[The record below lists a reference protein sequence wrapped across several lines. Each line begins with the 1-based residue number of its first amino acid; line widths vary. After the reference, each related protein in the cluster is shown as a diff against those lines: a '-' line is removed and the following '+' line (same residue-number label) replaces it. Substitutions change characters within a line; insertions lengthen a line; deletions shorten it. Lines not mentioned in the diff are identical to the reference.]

1 MHRFIDGEDRMQR
14 ALLPHSLEDYV
25 GEENPVRVIEVF
37 IDELDLPALGFSGM
51 TRGATG
57 RPAYHPSTLLKI
69 YLYGYLNRV
78 QSSRR
83 LEREAQRNIELM
95 WLTGR
100 LAPDFKTIADFR
112 KDNGAAIRSVC
123 RQFVELCRG
132 LKLFT
137 GAVVAIDGSKFKAV
151 NNRDKN
157 YTVAKVTGRMEQVN
171 ASIAR
176 YLRALDQADR
186 EESDIAEAKSG
197 RLKEKIAG
205 LRRQM
210 QALKAMEQ
218 RVQDAPDQQVSLT
231 DPDARS
237 MATSG
242 KGTATVGYNVQIAV
256 DAEHRLIVAH
266 EVINQGSGR
275 QQLAPM
281 AFKAQQATGCD
292 KITALA
298 DRGYFN
304 GDQVLSCE
312 RTGVAPIVPK
322 TLTSSGAKRGFFTRQ
337 DFIYNAEHDHYTCPA
352 GAKLTKIHRR
362 VDHTVDF
369 DRYRHL
375 SACFTCPLRP
385 RCTPTPRR
393 IIKRWENEDVLDRMQ
408 DRLDRMPDAMGVRRQ
423 TVEHPFGTLKAWM
436 GATHF
441 LTRTLDKVRTEMS
454 LHVLAYNTQAND
466 QDLRSGTADGGDQ
479 NLIASLKLL
488 ASVCLSASALTPGK
502 HGASTHTSDAFSH
515 GLGHEYAFGRTRLD
529 GSIAPFSAVPCGSGR
544 GVRSTQ

>member
-1 MHRFIDGEDRMQR
+1 MRRFIDGEDRMQQM
-14 ALLPHSLEDYV
+14 LLPNSLEDYV
-25 GEENPVRVIEVF
+25 SQENPVRVIEVF
-37 IDELDLPALGFSGM
+37 IAELDLAALRFLGM
-51 TRGATG
+51 TPAATG

-69 YLYGYLNRV
+69 YLYGYLNRI

-83 LEREAQRNIELM
+83 LEREAQQNVELM

-100 LAPDFKTIADFR
+100 LAPDFKTLADFR
-112 KDNGAAIRSVC
+112 KDNGVAIRAVC
-123 RQFVELCRG
+123 AQFVGLCRK

-137 GAVVAIDGSKFKAV
+137 HAVVAIDGSKFKAV

-157 YTVAKVTGRMEQVN
+157 YTVAKVTGRMEQVE

-176 YLRALDQADR
+176 YLRALDRADR
-186 EESDIAEAKSG
+186 EESDIAAAKSV

-205 LRRQM
+205 LRQQM
-210 QALKAMEQ
+210 QALKVMQ
-218 RVQDAPDQQVSLT
+218 QTVRDAPDQQVSLT

-256 DAEHRLIVAH
+256 DTEHHLIVAH
-266 EVINQGSGR
+266 EVINQGYDR
-275 QQLAPM
+275 HQLAPM
-281 AFKAQQATGCD
+281 ALKAQQATGCEQV
-292 KITALA
+292 TALA
-298 DRGYFN
+298 DRGYFS

-312 RTGVAPIVPK
+312 GTGVVPIMPK

-352 GAKLTKIHRR
+352 GAKLTKAKRR
-362 VDHTVDF
+362 ADHTEDF
-369 DRYRHL
+369 DFYRHL

-385 RCTPTPRR
+385 RCTPTKLRR
-393 IIKRWENEDVLDRMQ
+393 IKRWENEDVLDRMQ

-454 LHVLAYNTQAND
+454 LHILAYN
-466 QDLRSGTADGGDQ
+466 LKRM
-479 NLIASLKLL
+479 IAIF
-488 ASVCLSASALTPGK
+488 
-502 HGASTHTSDAFSH
+502 GAGPLMA
-515 GLGHEYAFGRTRLD
+515 AIR
-529 GSIAPFSAVPCGSGR
+529 A
-544 GVRSTQ
+544 